1 MISKEL
7 KAITDNLLQQGKM
20 RFFDPVIEKQIV
32 EFEDNNGIA
41 LPTRYREWLLFS
53 DGGEC
58 FLPAGVQFYG
68 IVHKPIIDVNND
80 DRPDN
85 NFIVIGTLASGDPIL
100 IRRDSEIISI
110 YNQGAGVIEDDEVYD
125 DFFSFL
131 TDLPALLGIDE

>member
-1 MISKEL
+1 MLSKEL